1 MFKLKDARARSHDE
15 TSTPDDGSTG
25 SKPTRPALWH
35 YLVDAG
41 AILAM
46 AAILFW
52 GVSTQIPNQYNDG
65 TRYQCYAIAFWQSPA
80 ALHTLGLDTN
90 GNSQCAFLDAS
101 SSSTLVDKMRA
112 RQFPS
117 FRVSLVASQPTT
129 QAFHSLP
136 PEYPLLTLIPFS
148 LPLLTPMA
156 LYQVAFAILMAITA
170 GILYLVIARYR
181 SRPAAIAFAF
191 YLALGSWATALGRFD
206 LIPAGLALG
215 ALILAS
221 KQRWNWAYLLL
232 AVATLMKFYPAVLLP
247 VFFIAQ
253 QKQLSGK
260 WLAWSRWR
268 SLGVFVGTCAL
279 VTLIS
284 LLLNVADTLEPFAYF
299 FNRPIQVES
308 FPATLL
314 WFGQFVGRPVQY
326 SFVYQSLNFTSSLSS
341 KVSLGSTFLLIVGLL
356 YTFWLQWRDKL
367 DIFTASLLTLLIV
380 VILGKV
386 FSPQYLMWVTPLI
399 AYVGKSNWKWIVS
412 WGAVAALTTFIY
424 PFMYVTF
431 PSMYTDNFHS
441 QQYPVIVVRD
451 LLVLAIVCA
460 LLYRASRTKLVL
472 A

>member
-1 MFKLKDARARSHDE
+1 MFKINDKEQVSRGAEA
-15 TSTPDDGSTG
+15 
-25 SKPTRPALWH
+25 SKPGAEQTPLRAFSNPFWK
-35 YLVDAG
+35 YLLDAC
-41 AILAM
+41 IIVAM
-46 AAILFW
+46 GTLLFW
-52 GVSTQIPNQYNDG
+52 GVSTQFSNQYNDG
-65 TRYQCYAIAFWQSPA
+65 TRFQCYASAFWQSPA

-112 RQFPS
+112 RHFPS
-117 FRVSLVASQPTT
+117 FLVSLVASQPTT

-156 LYQVAFAILMAITA
+156 WYHVAFAILMAITA
-170 GILYLVIARYR
+170 WILYLVFARYP
-181 SRPAAIAFAF
+181 STPSAIAFAF

-221 KQRWNWAYLLL
+221 KQRWSWAYLLL

-299 FNRPIQVES
+299 FNRHIQVES
-308 FPATLL
+308 FPATL
-314 WFGQFVGRPVQY
+314 PSSVQ
-326 SFVYQSLNFTSSLSS
+326 
-341 KVSLGSTFLLIVGLL
+341 
-356 YTFWLQWRDKL
+356 
-367 DIFTASLLTLLIV
+367 
-380 VILGKV
+380 
-386 FSPQYLMWVTPLI
+386 
-399 AYVGKSNWKWIVS
+399 
-412 WGAVAALTTFIY
+412 
-424 PFMYVTF
+424 
-431 PSMYTDNFHS
+431 
-441 QQYPVIVVRD
+441 
-451 LLVLAIVCA
+451 
-460 LLYRASRTKLVL
+460 
-472 A
+472 

>member
-1 MFKLKDARARSHDE
+1 M
-15 TSTPDDGSTG
+15 
-25 SKPTRPALWH
+25 
-35 YLVDAG
+35 
-41 AILAM
+41 
-46 AAILFW
+46 
-52 GVSTQIPNQYNDG
+52 
-65 TRYQCYAIAFWQSPA
+65 
-80 ALHTLGLDTN
+80 
-90 GNSQCAFLDAS
+90 
-101 SSSTLVDKMRA
+101 
-112 RQFPS
+112 
-117 FRVSLVASQPTT
+117 
-129 QAFHSLP
+129 
-136 PEYPLLTLIPFS
+136 
-148 LPLLTPMA
+148 
-156 LYQVAFAILMAITA
+156 
-170 GILYLVIARYR
+170 IARYR

-206 LIPAGLALG
+206 LIPAALALG

-268 SLGVFVGTCAL
+268 GLGVFVGTCAL

-326 SFVYQSLNFTSSLSS
+326 TFVYQSLNFTSSLSS
-341 KVSLGSTFLLIVGLL
+341 KVSLGSTFLLVVGLI

-441 QQYPVIVVRD
+441 QQYLVIIVRD
-451 LLVLAIVCA
+451 LLILAIVCA
-460 LLYRASRTKLVL
+460 LLYRATRTKLVL